1 MENTKGR
8 IFMFEIDK
16 LLKTVKRIHFIGIGG
31 SGMCP
36 LAEILHKEGYL
47 LSGSD
52 NNETD
57 TLARIRSLGIPVAM
71 GQRAKNIEGAE
82 MIVYTAALLKDNPE
96 LVAAKASG
104 TPTFER
110 SKLLG
115 AITRIYPNSI
125 CISGTHG
132 KTTACSM
139 LTQVLIEADFDPTA
153 VIGGKLP
160 LTGSNGLV
168 GHSDHMVCEACEF
181 VDTFLDLS
189 PDIAVILNVD
199 EDHLD
204 YFKTFENLKK
214 SFTKFASMAT
224 KMIIYNGDDPD
235 SADTVNPAVEISG
248 KPVITFGINENNDY
262 RAINV
267 ESNNEFASFDLIRYG
282 ENLGKVTLG
291 IPGKHHVY
299 NALAVIASAM
309 ESGVSFEQCVKG
321 ISDFHGAGR
330 RFEIL
335 AEIDGITIAD
345 DYAHHPKEL
354 EVTLETAMKMGFN
367 KVWAVFQPFTY
378 SRTAILFDEFVRVLK
393 IPDKCIMTE
402 IMGSREIN
410 TYDIYTSQLAE
421 KIPGSVWFNTFEEVA
436 QYAVDNAE
444 SGDLI
449 ITLGCGD
456 IYKAAKIMINK
467 LNERQ

>member
-1 MENTKGR
+1 
-8 IFMFEIDK
+8 MFEIDK
-16 LLKTVKRIHFIGIGG
+16 QLKSVKRIHFIGIGG

-57 TLARIRSLGIPVAM
+57 TLARIRSLGIPVTM
-71 GQRAKNIEGAE
+71 GQRAQNIEGAE
-82 MIVYTAALLKDNPE
+82 MIIYTAALLPDNPE

-104 TPTFER
+104 IPTYER

-168 GHSDHMVCEACEF
+168 GHSEHMVCEACEF

-224 KMIIYNGDDPD
+224 KMIIFNGDDLNTV
-235 SADTVNPAVEISG
+235 DTVVPAVAICG
-248 KPVITFGINENNDY
+248 KPVITFGLDNGNNY
-262 RAINV
+262 RAVNV
-267 ESNNEFASFDLIRYG
+267 ELKNEFASFDLIRYG
-282 ENLGKVTLG
+282 ENLGRVTLG
-291 IPGKHHVY
+291 IPGEHHIY
-299 NALAVIASAM
+299 NALAVISSAM

-321 ISDFHGAGR
+321 IADFHGAGR

-335 AEIDGITIAD
+335 ADINGITIAD

-354 EVTLETAMKMGFN
+354 EVTLNTAMKMGYN

-378 SRTAILFDEFVRVLK
+378 SRTSILFDEFVRVLQ
-393 IPDKCIMTE
+393 IPDHCIMTE

-410 TYDIYTSQLAE
+410 TYNIYTSQLAE

-436 QYAVDNAE
+436 DYALANAKE
-444 SGDLI
+444 GDLI

-467 LNERQ
+467 MKEMK

>member
-1 MENTKGR
+1 MV
-8 IFMFEIDK
+8 EIDV
-16 LLKTVKRIHFIGIGG
+16 LLRQVKRIHFIGIGG

-71 GQRAKNIEGAE
+71 GQKAENIAGAE

-96 LVAAKASG
+96 LVAALESG
-104 TPTFER
+104 IPTFER

-115 AITRIYPNSI
+115 AVTRMYPNSI

-139 LTQVLIEADFDPTA
+139 LTQVLIEAGFDPTA

-160 LTGSNGLV
+160 LTGTNGTV
-168 GHSDHMVCEACEF
+168 GHSEHMVCEACEF

-204 YFKTFENLKK
+204 YFKTFDNLKK

-224 KMIIYNGDDPD
+224 KMIIFNGDDLNTV
-235 SADTVNPAVEISG
+235 DTVVPASEICG
-248 KPVITFGINENNDY
+248 KPVITFGFDDGNIY
-262 RAINV
+262 RAANV
-267 ESNNEFASFDLIRYG
+267 SLENEFASFDLIRYG

-309 ESGVSFEQCVKG
+309 ESGASFDQCVSG
-321 ISDFHGAGR
+321 IAHFRGAGR

-335 AEIDGITIAD
+335 GEINGITVAD

-354 EVTLETAMKMGFN
+354 EVTLETAMKMGYN
-367 KVWAVFQPFTY
+367 RVIAVFQPFTY
-378 SRTAILFDEFVRVLK
+378 SRTSILFDEFVRVLK

-410 TYDIYTSQLAE
+410 TFGIYTSQLAE
-421 KIPGSVWFNTFEEVA
+421 RIPESVWFNTFEEVA
-436 QYAVDNAE
+436 EYAVNFARE
-444 SGDLI
+444 GDLI

-456 IYKAAKIMINK
+456 IYKAAKIMIKK

>member
-1 MENTKGR
+1 
-8 IFMFEIDK
+8 MFEIDK

-57 TLARIRSLGIPVAM
+57 TLARIRSLGIPVSM
-71 GQRAKNIEGAE
+71 GQRAENIEGAE

-104 TPTFER
+104 IPTFER

-115 AITRIYPNSI
+115 AVTRIYPNSI

-168 GHSDHMVCEACEF
+168 GHSEHMVCEACEF

-224 KMIIYNGDDPD
+224 KMIIYNGDDLNSTDVVVPA
-235 SADTVNPAVEISG
+235 ADICG
-248 KPVITFGINENNDY
+248 KPVITFGQNEGNDY
-262 RAINV
+262 RAVNI
-267 ESNNEFASFDLIRYG
+267 ELKNEFAAFELIRYG
-282 ENLGKVTLG
+282 EMLGKVTLG

-321 ISDFHGAGR
+321 IADFHGAGR

-335 AEIDGITIAD
+335 AEINGITIAD

-354 EVTLETAMKMGFN
+354 EVTLETAMKMGYGN
-367 KVWAVFQPFTY
+367 VWAVFQPFTY
-378 SRTAILFDEFVRVLK
+378 SRTAILFDEFVRVLQ
-393 IPDKCIMTE
+393 IPDRCIMTE

-436 QYAVDNAE
+436 QYAVDNAKE
-444 SGDLI
+444 GDLI

-456 IYKAAKIMINK
+456 IYKAAKIMINI